1 MQLVRYEVGGRIR
14 HGRLSGGMIEELR
27 SWDGPSGVVAAVD
40 APSANLSFPLSDV
53 RLRAPVP
60 SPQKFLGVWLNY
72 RDHAKELISKG
83 IAIGVPES
91 PVWFSKLSSCVVGPD
106 AAIIVPR
113 VVVPKVPPM
122 VDYAAELAVVIGR
135 RCRNVSVA
143 AAMSVVAGFTVC
155 NDVSVRDWQM
165 RSPTPLLGKSF
176 DTHGPLGPWLVTPD
190 EFGDVAGKRVRTWVN
205 DELLQDGSTDDLIF
219 SVEELIALLST
230 VCTLEPGDV
239 IATGTP
245 CGIGA
250 LRNPP
255 RWLVPG
261 DVVAV
266 EVEGVGRL
274 ENPVVAEPQH
284 GPL

>member
-1 MQLVRYEVGGRIR
+1 MHLVRYEVGGRVR
-14 HGRLSGGMIEELR
+14 HGRLSGGLIEELR
-27 SWDGPSGVVAAVD
+27 SGDGPCGVVAAMD
-40 APSANLSFPLSDV
+40 APEMGVSYSLSDV
-53 RLRAPVP
+53 RLLAPVP
-60 SPQKFLGVWLNY
+60 VPQKFLGVWLNY
-72 RDHAKELISKG
+72 RDHAEELISKG
-83 IAIGVPES
+83 IAVAVPES
-91 PVWFSKLSSCVVGPD
+91 PVVFSKLSSCVIGPGD
-106 AAIIVPR
+106 AI
-113 VVVPKVPPM
+113 VVPSVSAM
-122 VDYAAELAVVIGR
+122 VDYEAELAVVIGR

-143 AAMSVVAGFTVC
+143 DAMSVVAGFTVC

-165 RSPTPLLGKSF
+165 RSPTMLLGKSF
-176 DTHGPLGPWLVTPD
+176 DTHGPLGPSLVTPD

-219 SVEELIALLST
+219 SVGELIALLST

-250 LRNPP
+250 LRKPP

-266 EVEGVGRL
+266 EVEGIGRL
-274 ENPVVAEPQH
+274 TNAVVADTQDA
-284 GPL
+284 PL